1 MTEARPPVPKFASF
15 RSKTSSTAA
24 NLEQEDEQKLAT
36 RGKQH
41 TQERDHP
48 RHHHRHHRSRSREK
62 HRSRSKENT
71 NTRDSRHR
79 SRSRERHRI
88 REKENSERHGSHRRS
103 RSRDDRR
110 TSRRPV
116 HEGKVQRD
124 SKEEPTKCQPDV
136 SESVVA
142 SDIYV
147 VDRKGDVKNL
157 VYGSNYRY
165 SVPLFHRIGAG
176 RILGAPR
183 DTKIDRE
190 YSDDKGIVLTNL
202 TEFRSNNREKYIFSK
217 VERDRPR
224 LLKMRPEALAGE
236 SFLHDK
242 DYVPFQISR
251 GKKRKRVDR
260 EPGSKS
266 DSDHDD
272 THYRSIQ
279 GKAKIST
286 QPQDDAFQYASDSD
300 SSGSD
305 AGRTMRL
312 ESSIKQKNMELSR
325 RIEQAPG
332 DVEAWLALIAHQ
344 DTLLKAEDGH
354 RRITNAEIRSTADI
368 KIHMYEKALENIQY
382 LPARERLLLG
392 LMAEGSKIWEIKVQA
407 ERWEQIA
414 KDNIDSLVLWKRYL
428 DFRESNFSTFRYEE
442 VRGLFIDRIRSLK
455 ISISVA
461 SRWTSVGSLYEQL
474 LYVVLRATLFIR
486 ESGFTELAVATWQAI
501 LEMNFQ
507 GPESIHAEYET
518 SALAGNKILELFGEF
533 WEAEVPRIGE
543 LGSLGWK
550 SFAETG
556 DDSTV
561 PNAQTDEPE
570 MSLNGQD
577 LFKSWVMAESSRIK
591 ASRIPARTMDDT
603 VEDDPFR
610 VILFTDIENFLI
622 LLPKSAEYLRRTL
635 LNAFLIF
642 CHLPPMPFQNHESGV
657 DWSHDFFLHNEML
670 DYDSEWIKG
679 KYFKKPSEDSIEG
692 EKTEMP
698 SIFTAPTTNLA
709 MAQESM
715 FSKSWFS
722 SFKPWREVYGNED
735 NGPIPCIWVRNT
747 LKQLTQSYPTEDF
760 AEYYLAFEWIN
771 EPSTIKKVAKSLI
784 KQHSSS
790 LKLYNAYAMIE
801 WSKGNQEI
809 SNGIYMAALGM
820 SKSMPSSPESN
831 DNKDSIHLWKS
842 LVWAHLSVGSK
853 ETALSHLLSIPH
865 GIPNLTS
872 LVEIT
877 PAALLKSQ
885 QHLSSNRDHFV
896 TTRHP
901 TYAALYTELLA
912 LLKYLT
918 TTSPSAPQSPQQGN
932 IASALEILTTFSD
945 QLSSRIASNLPSSYT
960 LALIHQSMARLL
972 HHHAKSGPYR
982 PQTLHSQLTASLR
995 LFPSNT
1001 VFFSLLTSP
1010 AFGTTRLMSP
1020 VTLSN
1025 LFSELLDSSSTHNPL
1040 PLYLHIIHH
1049 HLQHVQSATP
1059 NLNKVNST
1067 FVSALNLKCSKSSP
1081 TLNTELAS
1089 SSSLWKLYLLFCD
1102 TYPQFLPLSASSSSS
1117 SSKALI
1123 LQSSNGMQNN
1133 EAKAQKQKAKGTL
1146 ELWKQAISRLPW
1158 LKSIY
1163 TFGFERICEI
1173 YCQDE
1178 YEYEY
1183 ENEDGEKNVNRVKAN
1198 GRGKKPKIDS
1208 EITAQLK
1215 NVWRVMGEKE
1225 IRVHVDLEGVW
1236 DAEEEEEGEG

>member
-1 MTEARPPVPKFASF
+1 MTEANPLVPKFASF
-15 RSKTSSTAA
+15 RSKPSSTAA

-36 RGKQH
+36 RDKQH

-48 RHHHRHHRSRSREK
+48 RHHRRHHRSRSREK
-62 HRSRSKENT
+62 NRSRSKENS

-79 SRSRERHRI
+79 SRSREKHRI
-88 REKENSERHGSHRRS
+88 REKENSERHGSYRRS
-103 RSRDDRR
+103 RSRDDHRS
-110 TSRRPV
+110 SRRPM
-116 HEGKVQRD
+116 HEGQVQRD
-124 SKEEPTKCQPDV
+124 PKEKPTKCQPDI

-157 VYGSNYRY
+157 VYGSNHRY
-165 SVPLFHRIGAG
+165 SVPPFHRIGAG

-202 TEFRSNNREKYIFSK
+202 TEFRSHNREKYIFSK
-217 VERDRPR
+217 AERDRPR
-224 LLKMRPEALAGE
+224 LLKIRPEVLAEE
-236 SFLHDK
+236 SFLHDE

-260 EPGSKS
+260 EAGSKF

-279 GKAKIST
+279 GKAKISS

-305 AGRTMRL
+305 SGRTMRL
-312 ESSIKQKNMELSR
+312 ESSIKQKNIELSR
-325 RIEQAPG
+325 KIEQAPA
-332 DVEAWLALIAHQ
+332 DVEAWIALIGHQ
-344 DTLLKAEDGH
+344 DTLLKAGDDR

-368 KIHMYEKALENIQY
+368 KIHMYEKALKNIHC
-382 LPARERLLLG
+382 LPDRERLLLG
-392 LMAEGSKIWEIKVQA
+392 LMVEGSKIWEIKVQA

-414 KDNIDSLVLWKRYL
+414 KDNIDSLILWKRYL
-428 DFRESNFSTFRYEE
+428 DFRKSNFSTFRYEE
-442 VRGLFIDRIRSLK
+442 VRGVFLNRIRSLK
-455 ISISVA
+455 NSISVA
-461 SRWTSVGSLYEQL
+461 PEWISVKSLYEQL

-486 ESGFTELAVATWQAI
+486 ESGFTELAVAIWQAI

-507 GPESIHAEYET
+507 GPESIHAEHET
-518 SALAGNKILELFGEF
+518 SALARTKILELFGDF

-561 PNAQTDEPE
+561 PNAQTDKPE

-577 LFKSWVMAESSRIK
+577 VFKSWVIAESSRIK

-642 CHLPPMPFQNHESGV
+642 CHLPRIPFQDHESGA
-657 DWSHDFFLHNEML
+657 DWSHDLFLRNEML
-670 DYDSEWIKG
+670 DYDSEWIKK
-679 KYFKKPSEDSIEG
+679 KYFKKPTDDSIED
-692 EKTEMP
+692 EKTEVL
-698 SIFTAPTTNLA
+698 SIFTAPTTNFA
-709 MAQESM
+709 MAPESM

-735 NGPIPCIWVRNT
+735 NGPIPYIWVRNT
-747 LKQLTQSYPTEDF
+747 LKQLTQSYPIEDF

-771 EPSTIKKVAKSLI
+771 EPDTIKKVAKTLI

-801 WSKGNQEI
+801 LSKGNQEI
-809 SNGIYMAALGM
+809 SNRIYTAALGM
-820 SKSMPSSPESN
+820 SKSMLSSPESN
-831 DNKDSIHLWKS
+831 DNKDSVHLWKS
-842 LVWAHLSVGSK
+842 LIWAHLLVGSK

-865 GIPNLTS
+865 GIPSPTNP
-872 LVEIT
+872 VEIS

-885 QHLSSNRDHFV
+885 QYLSSNRDHFL
-896 TTRHP
+896 TTRNP
-901 TYAALYTELLA
+901 TYAVLYTELLA

-918 TTSPSAPQSPQQGN
+918 TTSSTAPQSPQQGN
-932 IASALEILTTFSD
+932 ITTALEILTTFSE
-945 QLSSRIASNLPSSYT
+945 QLSSRLTSNSLSAYP
-960 LALIHQSMARLL
+960 LVLLHQSIARLL

-1001 VFFSLLTSP
+1001 IFFSLLTSP

-1020 VTLSN
+1020 VTLST
-1025 LFSELLDSSSTHNPL
+1025 LFSELLDSSSSHNPL

-1049 HLQHVQSATP
+1049 HLQHAQSSTA
-1059 NLNKVNST
+1059 NLNKANST
-1067 FVSALNLKCSKSSP
+1067 FISALNLKGSKSSP
-1081 TLNTELAS
+1081 TLNTELAN
-1089 SSSLWKLYLLFCD
+1089 SSSLWKLYLLFCE
-1102 TYPQFLPLSASSSSS
+1102 TYPQFLPLSSSSSSYS
-1117 SSKALI
+1117 SSKAL
-1123 LQSSNGMQNN
+1123 LPQSSNEIQNKK
-1133 EAKAQKQKAKGTL
+1133 AKAKNQKAKGTL
-1146 ELWKQAISRLPW
+1146 ELWKQAIARLPW

-1163 TFGFERICEI
+1163 TLGFERICEI
-1173 YCQDE
+1173 YCEDE
-1178 YEYEY
+1178 DDDAE
-1183 ENEDGEKNVNRVKAN
+1183 ENVKKVMEK
-1198 GRGKKPKIDS
+1198 GRGKGEKAKIDS
-1208 EITAQLK
+1208 EITTQLK
-1215 NVWRVMGEKE
+1215 NIWRVTGEKE
-1225 IRVHVDLEGVW
+1225 IRVHVDLEGLW
-1236 DAEEEEEGEG
+1236 DAEEEEEEKRG